1 MLRAIAEQG
10 YTQPTPIQAQAIPVV
25 LAGRDL
31 IAAAQTGT
39 RHNTLLRAAL
49 TLGNLVGSGELDEQ
63 TARGALVE
71 AAAGHIGVDGCTE
84 REVSQTITD
93 GLAYGRGRPRI
104 LRPNP

>member
-1 MLRAIAEQG
+1 M
-10 YTQPTPIQAQAIPVV
+10 V
-25 LAGRDL
+25 
-31 IAAAQTGT
+31 AAAPTGT
-39 RHNTLLRAAL
+39 RHTTLLRAAL

-63 TARGALVE
+63 TARVALAE

-93 GLAYGRGRPRI
+93 GLEYGRGRPRI